1 MLEEQQMLVV
11 NGIRIAFFNLL
22 VVAAIGCLLRYSFL
36 NPIGGLNYSYVLHA
50 HSHLAFLGWVFMALY
65 VLIVHTYGPIEKT
78 RLKKYIVIF
87 AVLQVANLGM
97 LFTFPFTGYALWSII
112 FSAMHALVTMIFA
125 WIFIKEAGLGLK
137 DRHRPSFQFVKWG
150 LILMFISNLAPF
162 ALGPVSAMQGKSD
175 LYYSLIYF
183 YLHFQ
188 YNGWFTFALIGLLV
202 YQLEKEGV
210 NTSAKLLRTGFRMK
224 LIAIFPAYILS
235 LLWTGPNVAWYLIGG
250 LAAMTQLIGLTLI
263 LVFVFQHIK
272 FLFRGHSD
280 LMKALFW
287 VGVLAIGLQHVLM
300 LLSSFPSLA
309 GLAFAKNIVIAYL
322 HMVLIGFV
330 TIWIFYHILN
340 LGILKENISS
350 RLGFGFFLS
359 AFIATELILI
369 FQGFVDQATGWLFSF
384 ALVQLLALII
394 ISLSVKKNK
403 AAI

>member
-1 MLEEQQMLVV
+1 MLVV

-22 VVAAIGCLLRYSFL
+22 VVAAIGCFLRYFIL
-36 NPIGGLNYSYVLHA
+36 YPVGGINYSYVLHA

-65 VLIVHTYGPIEKT
+65 VLIIHAYGPVEKT

-87 AVLQVANLGM
+87 VVLQVANLGM

-112 FSAMHALVTMIFA
+112 FSAIHALVTMIFT
-125 WIFIKEAGLGLK
+125 WIFIREAGPGLK
-137 DRHRPSFQFVKWG
+137 DWHRPSFQFVKWG

-162 ALGPVSAMQGKSD
+162 ALGPVSATQGRSD

-210 NTSAKLLRTGFRMK
+210 NTSAKLLTTGFRMK
-224 LIAIFPAYILS
+224 LLAIFPAYILS
-235 LLWTGPNVAWYLIGG
+235 LLWTGPNVVWYLIGG
-250 LAAMTQLIGLTLI
+250 LAAMTQLIGLVLI
-263 LVFVFQHIK
+263 SFFVFQHLK

-300 LLSSFPSLA
+300 FLSSLPSLA
-309 GLAFAKNIVIAYL
+309 GLAFARNIVIAYL
-322 HMVLIGFV
+322 HMVLIGFI

-340 LGILKENISS
+340 LGVLKENISS
-350 RLGFGFFLS
+350 RLGFGLFLS
-359 AFIATELILI
+359 TFIVTEMILI
-369 FQGFVDQATGWLFSF
+369 FQGYLDQATTWLFGL
-384 ALVQLLALII
+384 ALLQLLALILI
-394 ISLSVKKNK
+394 FLSLKKKN
-403 AAI
+403 AVI